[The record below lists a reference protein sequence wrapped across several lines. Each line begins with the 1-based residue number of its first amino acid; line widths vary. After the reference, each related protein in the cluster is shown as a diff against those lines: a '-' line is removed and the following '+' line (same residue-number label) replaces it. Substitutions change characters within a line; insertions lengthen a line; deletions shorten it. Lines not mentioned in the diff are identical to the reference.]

1 MHLKYFG
8 FVVVKADNG
17 FKFPGGVRRIYT
29 RQYSL
34 IAQEFKKVEKSYQIM
49 YVNVHCDTFFFGAGI
64 GR

>member
-1 MHLKYFG
+1 MKLTFYFIRAFKIFD

-34 IAQEFKKVEKSYQIM
+34 IAQEFKKVEKTSI
-49 YVNVHCDTFFFGAGI
+49 F
-64 GR
+64 

>member
-1 MHLKYFG
+1 MKLTFFSYVHLKYFG

-34 IAQEFKKVEKSYQIM
+34 IAQEFKKVEKTSI
-49 YVNVHCDTFFFGAGI
+49 F
-64 GR
+64 